1 VAVLI
6 CNNGRTILLPNR
18 FPLASV
24 YCLTSRP
31 TEVALAKISGGRVI
45 ARALKA
51 QGVDTVF
58 TLTGG
63 HIMAIMDGCVAEG
76 IKVVDVRHEQAATH
90 AADAYAR
97 LTGRLGVALV
107 TAGPGVTD
115 AVTGVANA
123 FYANSPMI
131 LIGGRHPTTE
141 DLRGG
146 LQEMDHPK
154 LFQSITRWSET
165 AWDAGRYPEYIATA
179 SRYAFS
185 NRGGPVFMD
194 TPWNIA
200 GDMVD
205 EDAIVWPED
214 FRANRVAGVPEET
227 LDEIVALLKDAKH
240 PVIFGGTGLRW
251 TQQPAFTESLDAFV
265 SGFRAPTY
273 LNSLARGSLP
283 FDHAYLGNRARGD
296 ALRGADVILALG
308 VDWDFRTGFGKK
320 VNPDAAVIQI
330 DADPSK
336 IGWNRDAN
344 IGVVADPGTVVS
356 QLAERLDVLGR
367 SADSDWTTEI
377 RAAEEAK
384 QNASYEQSLSD
395 SEPIHPERFAREVGD
410 FFGDDTIVAAD
421 GGDIVSTTAKWLQTS
436 RPGGL
441 LDPGPFGCL
450 GVGAPFALAAK
461 TIEPDTRVGIV
472 YGDGSFG
479 FNGMEYDT
487 LIRHELPVVGVVGN
501 DGAWNNIK
509 VIHRMMHPDSAFLS
523 DIGFRPYEKMV
534 EGLGGYGELVE
545 KPSEIRPAL
554 ERAQD
559 SGVPSL
565 VNVKIA
571 EQLRVSS
578 AYGQ

>member
-1 VAVLI
+1 
-6 CNNGRTILLPNR
+6 
-18 FPLASV
+18 
-24 YCLTSRP
+24 
-31 TEVALAKISGGRVI
+31 LAKISGGRVI

-214 FRANRVAGVPEET
+214 FRANRAAGVPEET

-283 FDHAYLGNRARGD
+283 FDHTYLGNRARGD

>member
-1 VAVLI
+1 M
-6 CNNGRTILLPNR
+6 
-18 FPLASV
+18 
-24 YCLTSRP
+24 
-31 TEVALAKISGGRVI
+31 AKISGGRVL

-76 IKVVDVRHEQAATH
+76 MRVVDVRHEQAAAH

-97 LTGRLGVALV
+97 LTGKLGVALV

-115 AVTGVANA
+115 ALTGVANA
-123 FYANSPMI
+123 FFANTPMV
-131 LIGGRHPTTE
+131 LIGGRHLTTE
-141 DLRGG
+141 ELKGG
-146 LQEMDHPK
+146 LQEMDHPQ
-154 LFQSITRWSET
+154 LFHSITRWSDT
-165 AWDAGRYPEYIATA
+165 MWNAGRYPEYIAMAARHAYT
-179 SRYAFS
+179 
-185 NRGGPVFMD
+185 NRGGPVFLD
-194 TPWNIA
+194 TPWDVSGA
-200 GDMVD
+200 LVE
-205 EDAIVWPED
+205 EDAIAWPKD
-214 FRANRVAGVPEET
+214 FRANRPAGVPEET
-227 LDEIVALLKDAKH
+227 LDEIVELLNGALK

-251 TQQPAFTESLDAFV
+251 TQQESFIESLDEFV
-265 SGFRAPTY
+265 IGYKAPTY

-283 FDHAYLGNRARGD
+283 FGHPYLGNRARGT
-296 ALRGADVILALG
+296 ALRDADVILALG

-320 VNPDAAVIQI
+320 LNPDATVIQI

-344 IGVVADPGTVVS
+344 IGVVADPGAVVA
-356 QLAERLDVLGR
+356 QLAGRLSEIGR
-367 SADSDWTTEI
+367 TAEPEWTTEI
-377 RAAEEAK
+377 KGAEREKQDAA
-384 QNASYEQSLSD
+384 YEVSLSD
-395 SEPIHPERFAREVGD
+395 AEPIHPERFAREVAD
-410 FFGDDTIVAAD
+410 FFGEDSIVAAD

-461 TIEPDTRVGIV
+461 TVEPDTRVGIV

-487 LIRHELPVVGVVGN
+487 LIRHGLPVVGVIGN
-501 DGAWNNIK
+501 DGAWNNIMT
-509 VIHRMMHPDSAFLS
+509 IHRMAHPDSAFLS
-523 DIGFRPYEKMV
+523 EIGFRPYEKMV

-554 ERAQD
+554 ERAED
-559 SGVPSL
+559 AGVPAL
-565 VNVKIA
+565 VNVKIG
-571 EQLRVSS
+571 EQLRMSS
-578 AYGQ
+578 AYGM

>member
-1 VAVLI
+1 M
-6 CNNGRTILLPNR
+6 
-18 FPLASV
+18 
-24 YCLTSRP
+24 
-31 TEVALAKISGGRVI
+31 AKISGGRVI

-76 IKVVDVRHEQAATH
+76 MKVVDVRHEQAAAH

-97 LTGRLGVALV
+97 LTGKLGVALV

-115 AVTGVANA
+115 ALTGVANA
-123 FYANSPMI
+123 FFANSPML

-154 LFQSITRWSET
+154 LFGSITRWSGT
-165 AWDAGRYPEYIATA
+165 AWNAGRYPEYIAMAARHAYT
-179 SRYAFS
+179 

-194 TPWNIA
+194 TPWDVA
-200 GDMVD
+200 GTLVE
-205 EDAIVWPED
+205 EDAIVWPEE
-214 FRANRVAGVPEET
+214 FRANRPSGVPDET
-227 LDEIVALLKDAKH
+227 LDEIVDLLANSSH

-251 TQQPAFTESLDAFV
+251 TQQPGFTDTLDEFSRA
-265 SGFRAPTY
+265 FRAPVY

-283 FDHAYLGNRARGD
+283 YGHPYLGNRARSA
-296 ALRGADVILALG
+296 ALRDADVILALG

-320 VNPDAAVIQI
+320 VNADATVIQI

-344 IGVVADPGTVVS
+344 IGVVADPGTVVA
-356 QLAERLDVLGR
+356 QLVDRLGSLGKTE
-367 SADSDWTTEI
+367 DPLWTTELMAQE
-377 RAAEEAK
+377 RAK
-384 QNASYEQSLSD
+384 QDAAYEESLSD
-395 SEPIHPERFAREVGD
+395 AEPIHPERFAREVGD

-461 TIEPDTRVGIV
+461 TVEPDTRVGIV

-487 LIRHELPVVGVVGN
+487 LIRHGLPVVGVIGN
-501 DGAWNNIK
+501 DGAWNNIRT
-509 VIHRMMHPDSAFLS
+509 IHRMAHPDSAFLS
-523 DIGFRPYEKMV
+523 EIGFRPYEKMV

-559 SGVPSL
+559 SGVPAL

-571 EQLRVSS
+571 EQLRISS